1 MGRLFW
7 KIFIGFWLIQ
17 VAIGSAVGLAVY
29 LHNKAQLE
37 DVTYL
42 AAGGPRAQ
50 FVLNAAAMA
59 LRFGGPQALQMLLSD
74 NRFTQRMPV
83 LAVNKDG
90 QDIFGRP
97 VPPQAFRNAKSAI
110 ASGQSPHGL
119 RVVTAPDGHSYI
131 LFIPAE
137 ISGRPAHPHPYPP
150 EDSLFVRLGAAMF
163 ASLIFSVLLAW
174 YLTRPVRHLQRA
186 ANALASGDLAARV
199 APNMKGRRDEIADLG
214 KDFDHMAARLQN
226 VVDTQQ
232 RLLHDVSHE
241 LRSPLARMQVA
252 MALARQQPDKV
263 DAALERIEREGD
275 RLDELVGELLTLARL
290 GAGVGM
296 EAEGEVDLAALLE
309 TVVEDGDFE
318 ADDGR
323 RVVLEYCDSAIFTGR
338 GELLRRAFEN
348 VVRNALRH
356 SPEGAEVTVRAERE
370 SGWMRVTVCDRGP
383 GLPEDTLAA
392 VFEPFVRSGD
402 SPTGGRSGYGLG
414 LAITRRAIEAHGGN
428 VRAENRDGG
437 GLCVILEL
445 PVSSPAERQ
454 KAERQASSK
463 R

>member
-42 AAGGPRAQ
+42 AAGGPRAD

-59 LRFGGPQALQMLLSD
+59 LRFGGPQALRMLLSD

-97 VPPQAFRNAKSAI
+97 VPPQAFSNAKAAI
-110 ASGQSPHGL
+110 AGGKSPHGL

-137 ISGRPAHPHPYPP
+137 VNGRPAHPHPYPP

-186 ANALASGDLAARV
+186 ANALATGDLSARV
-199 APNMKGRRDEIADLG
+199 TPSMKGRRDEIADLG
-214 KDFDHMAARLQN
+214 KDFDHMAARLQSM
-226 VVDTQQ
+226 VDTQQ

-263 DAALERIEREGD
+263 DAALGRIEREGD

-318 ADDGR
+318 ADGGR
-323 RVVLEYCDSAIFTGR
+323 KVVLEYCDSAVFIGR

-348 VVRNALRH
+348 VVRNALRY
-356 SPEGAEVTVRAERE
+356 SPEGGEVSVRAERE
-370 SGWMRVTVCDRGP
+370 SGWLQVSVCDRGP
-383 GLPEDTLAA
+383 GLPEDKLSA

-428 VRAENRDGG
+428 VRAENREGG
-437 GLCVILEL
+437 GLCVLLAL
-445 PVSSPAERQ
+445 PLTADAARPRADRSAP
-454 KAERQASSK
+454 SK

>member
-7 KIFIGFWLIQ
+7 KIFFGFWLIQ

-29 LHNKAQLE
+29 LHNKTQL
-37 DVTYL
+37 DDMTYL
-42 AAGGPRAQ
+42 ASGGPRAE
-50 FVLNAAAMA
+50 FVLNAAATA
-59 LRFGGPQALQMLLSD
+59 LHFGGPQALQLLLTND
-74 NRFTQRMPV
+74 QFTRRIPV
-83 LAVNKDG
+83 LAVNAAG
-90 QDIFGRP
+90 QDLFGRP
-97 VPPQAFRNAKSAI
+97 VPPLALLHAKEAL
-110 ASGQSPHGL
+110 AAGKSPQGL
-119 RVVTAPDGHSYI
+119 RVVTAPDGHSYL

-137 ISGRPAHPHPYPP
+137 VRGQPTHAPLFPP
-150 EDSLFVRLGAAMF
+150 EDSLAVRLAAAML
-163 ASLIFSVLLAW
+163 ASLLFSVALAW

-186 ANALASGDLAARV
+186 TNALASGDLAARV
-199 APNMKGRRDEIADLG
+199 APSMGNRRDEIADLG
-214 KDFDHMAARLQN
+214 KDFDHMAARLQSM
-226 VVDTQQ
+226 VDTQQ

-263 DAALERIEREGD
+263 ETALERIEREGG

-318 ADDGR
+318 ADSGR
-323 RVVLEYCDSAIFTGR
+323 RVELEYCDSATISGR

-356 SPEGAEVTVRAERE
+356 SPEGGAVEVRAERLQ
-370 SGWMRVTVCDRGP
+370 GWFRVKVCDRGP
-383 GLPEDTLAA
+383 GLPEEKLAA
-392 VFEPFVRSGD
+392 VFEPFVRNGD

-414 LAITRRAIEAHGGN
+414 LAITRRAIEAHGG
-428 VRAENRDGG
+428 VVWAENRTGG
-437 GLCVILEL
+437 GLCVIMSL
-445 PVSSPAERQ
+445 PLKVGAERH
-454 KAERQASSK
+454 RG
-463 R
+463 

>member
-17 VAIGSAVGLAVY
+17 LAIGSAVGLAIY
-29 LHNKAQLE
+29 LHNKTQL
-37 DVTYL
+37 DDLTYL
-42 AAGGPRAQ
+42 SHGGPRAE

-59 LRFGGPQALQMLLSD
+59 MRLGGAQALRLLLT
-74 NRFTQRMPV
+74 NENLMHRIPV
-83 LAVNKDG
+83 LAVNDKGEDV
-90 QDIFGRP
+90 FGRP
-97 VPPQAFRNAKSAI
+97 VPPEALRKARHALSANKSRRLP
-110 ASGQSPHGL
+110 SGL
-119 RVVTAPDGHSYI
+119 RLVATPSGHAYL
-131 LFIPAE
+131 LFIPAHM
-137 ISGRPAHPHPYPP
+137 GGKPAQPPGHYPA
-150 EDSLFVRLGAAMF
+150 EDSLMVRLGVAML
-163 ASLIFSVLLAW
+163 ASLLFSVLLAW
-174 YLTRPVRHLQRA
+174 YLTRPVRYLQRA
-186 ANALASGDLAARV
+186 ANALAAGDLSTRV
-199 APNMKGRRDEIADLG
+199 TPSMKGRSDEIADLG
-214 KDFDHMAARLQN
+214 KDFDHMANRLQN
-226 VVDTQQ
+226 MVDTQQ

-263 DAALERIEREGD
+263 SAALERIEREGG

-309 TVVEDGDFE
+309 TVVDDGDFE
-318 ADDGR
+318 ANGGR

-356 SPEGAEVTVRAERE
+356 TPEQSEVTVRAERE
-370 SGWMRVTVCDRGP
+370 SGWMRVSVCDRGP
-383 GLPEDTLAA
+383 GLPEDKLAA
-392 VFEPFVRSGD
+392 VFEPFVRGGE

-414 LAITRRAIEAHGGN
+414 LAITRRAIETHGGR

-445 PVSSPAERQ
+445 PVSSPA
-454 KAERQASSK
+454 K
-463 R
+463 RREAQR